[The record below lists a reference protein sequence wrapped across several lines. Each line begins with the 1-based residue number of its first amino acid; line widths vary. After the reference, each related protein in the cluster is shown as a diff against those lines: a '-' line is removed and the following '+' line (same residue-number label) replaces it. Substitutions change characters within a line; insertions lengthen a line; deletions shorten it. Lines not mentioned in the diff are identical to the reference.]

1 MGEDEEDK
9 IKNDDE
15 EEEKVLADWVTT
27 PAPKFGIK
35 IRKLEKLKNRK
46 NWSISDIFKTWRIE
60 LFYRNLLKLFSM
72 FNCWILP
79 VLSFYVYK
87 I

>member
-35 IRKLEKLKNRK
+35 NLNSHAFGMAEAQPLDFEI
-46 NWSISDIFKTWRIE
+46 DFT
-60 LFYRNLLKLFSM
+60 RNPNSG
-72 FNCWILP
+72 
-79 VLSFYVYK
+79 SAA
-87 I
+87 

>member
-9 IKNDDE
+9 IKNDE

-35 IRKLEKLKNRK
+35 I
-46 NWSISDIFKTWRIE
+46 
-60 LFYRNLLKLFSM
+60 
-72 FNCWILP
+72 
-79 VLSFYVYK
+79 
-87 I
+87 